1 MRASTNFDHRSRNE
15 EITNDDLII
24 ISASKF
30 FIKIRPHTLEDDL
43 NQIIRLFS
51 ASPNNSI
58 MDAQYIVNLKYTL
71 NKIQQFFKTMSGMY
85 DLENPEALKY
95 PFQILLNGKRI
106 LNSINMKNIEDDLDY
121 VSSILSGNPGASD
134 MEPNEIENLR
144 YTIRQIQKYFQEI
157 NPDLQIQE
165 SVPFNHKEDLLEK
178 LNDSLDI
185 IEKFFKEK
193 KLEKLMKDFVNNPDA
208 SLMDVQNIESLIINL
223 RQHHEIIKKFISV
236 YEQEK

>member
-1 MRASTNFDHRSRNE
+1 
-15 EITNDDLII
+15 
-24 ISASKF
+24 
-30 FIKIRPHTLEDDL
+30 
-43 NQIIRLFS
+43 
-51 ASPNNSI
+51 